1 MNYLNKLFS
10 IFLLFFLFTNTSFSN
25 ESVAYI
31 DIDFIL
37 KNSDIGKKSLEKINI
52 QNNINIQ
59 DLKKKEKILKD
70 LEIEIASKKNII
82 SKEAF
87 DKEVIIF
94 RKNIDQFK
102 IEQQQIIKDFNDYKK
117 KEIDK
122 VFQIISP
129 IINTYMEKNS
139 VKILFDAKNI
149 FMARNDLN
157 FTNDILE
164 AINKETK

>member
-10 IFLLFFLFTNTSFSN
+10 IFLLFFLSINTSFSN
-25 ESVAYI
+25 EPVAYI

-37 KNSDIGKKSLEKINI
+37 KNSNIGKKSLEKINT
-52 QNNINIQ
+52 QNDKNIQ

-70 LEIEIASKKNII
+70 LEIEIASKKNVI

-102 IEQQQIIKDFNDYKK
+102 TEQQKIIKNFNDYKK
-117 KEIDK
+117 NEIDK

-129 IINTYMEKNS
+129 IINSYMETNS

-157 FTNDILE
+157 LTNDLLE
-164 AINKETK
+164 AINKEAK

>member
-25 ESVAYI
+25 EPVAYI

-37 KNSDIGKKSLEKINI
+37 KNSNIGKKSLEKINT
-52 QNNINIQ
+52 QNNKNIQ

-102 IEQQQIIKDFNDYKK
+102 IEQKQVIKDFNDYKK

-122 VFQIISP
+122 VFQTISP
-129 IINTYMEKNS
+129 IINSYMEKNS

-157 FTNDILE
+157 LTNDILE
-164 AINKETK
+164 AINKEVK

>member
-1 MNYLNKLFS
+1 MKNLYKLFY
-10 IFLLFFLFTNTSFSN
+10 IVLLFFLFTSTSFSN
-25 ESVAYI
+25 EPVAYI

-37 KNSDIGKKSLEKINI
+37 KNSNIGKKSLEKINT
-52 QNNINIQ
+52 QNDKNIQ

-70 LEIEIASKKNII
+70 LEIEIASKKNVI

-102 IEQQQIIKDFNDYKK
+102 TEQQKIIKNFNDYKK
-117 KEIDK
+117 NEIDK

-129 IINTYMEKNS
+129 IINSYMETNS

-157 FTNDILE
+157 LTNDLLE
-164 AINKETK
+164 AINKEAK